1 MVATENL
8 GRKRPLMHKN
18 LPDGSDSSAIAM
30 IGSRSY
36 VAAAIS
42 ILIVATILRLPHL
55 GVSLW
60 FDEAI
65 TANSARTTLQN
76 LIEGTRT
83 NSTPLGLPLLLF
95 VIEKFSVSA
104 WIVRAPSVVFS
115 VGAIAVTLALPRVG
129 IVRGYC
135 LAVAAVLAISP
146 QQIRYAQEVREYA
159 LSVFV
164 AATLVY
170 LFFKYLDKG
179 SVRNLVLL
187 AIGIAATPFL
197 AYGSCFAALAVIVC
211 TAFIPSD
218 RGTKRWLLDTVV
230 MIAAFAAAAVVSYI
244 TIAKYQKHMRLY
256 WYLLKDYPPTVE
268 GSTAVWV
275 ASSLKWLWTSF
286 SNYIGAFFG
295 GYETAALFVF
305 LFIVTLS
312 RLVLAPARLKRDPIL
327 LLFVVLVGGSV
338 AAAFLRLYPFGAIR
352 QQLYAA
358 PVIIL
363 ATVRAGALLCSQF
376 DIQWRRL
383 TIGGVAAIVLAASLM
398 RIPATYGERED
409 IRSAVTIGLK
419 DADPKN
425 VYVYYMAVPAVDFHY
440 RDSGFKRGTP
450 GNPAAMADEAIQ
462 VASDGKL
469 YLLFSQLQNNDD
481 DLLIAE
487 LRARGWIVVRDERY
501 IGSRAVYLN
510 RLRSSARMRKMFPG
524 RCLASAS

>member
-1 MVATENL
+1 MVIVDAMENL
-8 GRKRPLMHKN
+8 NRKRPLMHKN
-18 LPDGSDSSAIAM
+18 PPDGSDSSPIAM
-30 IGSRSY
+30 IGSRTY

-42 ILIVATILRLPHL
+42 ILTVATILRLPHL

-65 TANSARTTLQN
+65 MAPNARTTLQN
-76 LIEGTRT
+76 LIEVTRSA
-83 NSTPLGLPLLLF
+83 NSNPLGLPLLLF
-95 VIEKFSVSA
+95 VIEKFSLSA

-115 VGAIAVTLALPRVG
+115 VGAIAVILALPRVG
-129 IVRGYC
+129 IMRGYC

-164 AATLVY
+164 VATLVY

-179 SVRNLVLL
+179 SVRNLILL

-197 AYGSCFAALAVIVC
+197 AYGSCFAALAVIAC

-230 MIAAFAAAAVVSYI
+230 MIAAFVAAAVVSYA
-244 TIAKYQKHMRLY
+244 TIAKYQRHIRLY
-256 WYLLKDYPPTVE
+256 WYLLQYYPPRVE
-268 GSTAVWV
+268 DSAAVWV
-275 ASSLKWLWTSF
+275 ARSFEWLWTSF

-305 LFIVTLS
+305 LIVVTLS
-312 RLVLAPARLKRDPIL
+312 RFVLEPARLRQEPIL

-358 PVIIL
+358 PVVIL
-363 ATVRAGALLCSQF
+363 ATVRAGALLWSQC

-383 TIGGVAAIVLAASLM
+383 TFGGMAAIVLAASVA

-419 DADPKN
+419 DADPKD

-440 RDSGFKRGTP
+440 PDSGFKRGKP
-450 GNPAAMADEAIQ
+450 GNIAAMADEAIQ
-462 VASDGKL
+462 VASDRNL
-469 YLLFSQLQNNDD
+469 YLLFSHIENNDD

-501 IGSRAVYLN
+501 IGSRAVYLS
-510 RLRSSARMRKMFPG
+510 RL
-524 RCLASAS
+524 LACAKCEGS